1 MPAIDDDDNDEMV
14 IEGSALMDSSDE
26 DQIERKRRRQLAERW
41 SNLEKDSVRSF
52 SLQFY
57 TKKTPLLVII
67 MLRNPCLFVQL
78 TVACRESSSSLR

>member
-57 TKKTPLLVII
+57 TKKNTII
-67 MLRNPCLFVQL
+67 SNNN
-78 TVACRESSSSLR
+78 AA